1 MCLMLKVILKV
12 ILTNNIKSQK
22 QFSYKTSDFSV
33 SLAMHSSPQPLYPTI
48 IQPSLIGFNRC
59 TLYYF
64 GKKITITL
72 RIVYKF
78 RLLFFKR
85 IWVN

>member
-1 MCLMLKVILKV
+1 
-12 ILTNNIKSQK
+12 
-22 QFSYKTSDFSV
+22 
-33 SLAMHSSPQPLYPTI
+33 MHSSPQPLYPTI
-48 IQPSLIGFNRC
+48 IQPSLMGFNRC